1 MVVGGG
7 GGGGLRKKSQTVF
20 CSVRASSSI
29 LEALK
34 RKKIK
39 TEIGKR
45 KDALKE
51 LEKQTT
57 AEESLSDTT
66 QLYLSTVYLEIIVP
80 PQ

>member
-1 MVVGGG
+1 MVVGV
-7 GGGGLRKKSQTVF
+7 GGGGLRKESQTVF

-34 RKKIK
+34 RKKSK

-57 AEESLSDTT
+57 AEESLSDPT
-66 QLYLSTVYLEIIVP
+66 QCAAVSTVYLEIIVP